1 MKTRQL
7 NIHVAI
13 TKRRLVWPFVPA
25 QTGTRDLR
33 LCGIFQPCIAK
44 SNAENLHR
52 KEIIMKYKN
61 RAMTVYVTPEGT
73 YGALYIYMSWCN

>member
-7 NIHVAI
+7 NIQYAAGE
-13 TKRRLVWPFVPA
+13 RRLTCPFVPA

-52 KEIIMKYKN
+52 KEIVMKYKN

-73 YGALYIYMSWCN
+73 YGAFVYLHELV